1 MRLQPLHV
9 EWRCLKQFLNHLL
22 FTCPSPLPITPP
34 FLLQTSKMVR
44 VHNTQ
49 YSLFLRQADVLRR
62 SGTLCDAVISV
73 ESQVFRAHR
82 LVLACASKTLEHQLT
97 LQAAYSDQPDH
108 LDQPYHCSLELL
120 SPQTFQQ
127 VLDFAY
133 TETLEVPVDDLPQ
146 LLRAAKLLEMH
157 SLEEQ
162 CRSQLKRNRG
172 CLTRER
178 RELRE
183 IRVRGTKETREMT
196 ETRELQITEERDEKE
211 FLKGSHIPEE
221 GDPQTIPSIDLE
233 PQSSPFTEDP
243 TLPDT
248 RDNTS
253 GSSPPQRKRPKP
265 LTPTLVTTTPPPSRD
280 SVIATT
286 AATIQPHPPPPPA
299 SRVTWHQVN
308 TLRRMALNYN
318 DILAASSSSLQPSQ
332 HLVTYP
338 FHLSTPHM
346 YPLLMSSI
354 PPQVH
359 SAVLGYPGILH
370 PYHHPLLSGSQELGD
385 ILTQG
390 LLGKRDPMDKVL
402 IGGAPGEGQ
411 RYSQERPGR
420 TQDCQHCSKVPL
432 GSSWLQASTTY
443 PSGPGETSLGCK
455 YCDRGFRVERS
466 LPSHRRDQGGEKPY
480 QCNRCSKRFS
490 LKHQLDTHH
499 RVHTGEKPF
508 ECRLCGQRSRDYSA
522 MIKHLRTHG
531 GATPYQ
537 CTVCLE
543 FCSSLAAM
551 QKHLKNHPLQD
562 FPPDWTI
569 SSTYL
574 YTCHT

>member
-1 MRLQPLHV
+1 
-9 EWRCLKQFLNHLL
+9 
-22 FTCPSPLPITPP
+22 
-34 FLLQTSKMVR
+34 MVR

-443 PSGPGETSLGCK
+443 PSGTVMSQHSL
-455 YCDRGFRVERS
+455 S
-466 LPSHRRDQGGEKPY
+466 A
-480 QCNRCSKRFS
+480 FS
-490 LKHQLDTHH
+490 LDL
-499 RVHTGEKPF
+499 
-508 ECRLCGQRSRDYSA
+508 
-522 MIKHLRTHG
+522 
-531 GATPYQ
+531 
-537 CTVCLE
+537 
-543 FCSSLAAM
+543 
-551 QKHLKNHPLQD
+551 
-562 FPPDWTI
+562 
-569 SSTYL
+569 
-574 YTCHT
+574 

>member
-1 MRLQPLHV
+1 M
-9 EWRCLKQFLNHLL
+9 
-22 FTCPSPLPITPP
+22 I
-34 FLLQTSKMVR
+34 R

-97 LQAAYSDQPDH
+97 LQAAYSDQPDR

-120 SPQTFQQ
+120 SPHTFQQ

-162 CRSQLKRNRG
+162 CRSQLKRNLG
-172 CLTRER
+172 CLMRER

-211 FLKGSHIPEE
+211 FLKGSPIPEE

-233 PQSSPFTEDP
+233 PQSSPFTKDP

-248 RDNTS
+248 RDNSS
-253 GSSPPQRKRPKP
+253 GSSPPQRKRPKL

-286 AATIQPHPPPPPA
+286 AATIQPPLPPPPA
-299 SRVTWHQVN
+299 SRVMWHQVN
-308 TLRRMALNYN
+308 TLTRMALNYN

-346 YPLLMSSI
+346 YPLLTSSI
-354 PPQVH
+354 PPQVR
-359 SAVLGYPGILH
+359 SSVLGYPGILH
-370 PYHHPLLSGSQELGD
+370 PYHHPLLSGSRELGD
-385 ILTQG
+385 ILTQD
-390 LLGKRDPMDKVL
+390 LLGKRVPMDKVL

-420 TQDCQHCSKVPL
+420 TQDCQHCSKVLL
-432 GSSWLQASTTY
+432 GSSWLQASTTN
-443 PSGPGETSLGCK
+443 PSGSGETSLGCK

-480 QCNRCSKRFS
+480 QCKRCSKRFS

-499 RVHTGEKPF
+499 RVHTGPPFCWTVSQSCVVGRCPTKP
-508 ECRLCGQRSRDYSA
+508 S
-522 MIKHLRTHG
+522 LR
-531 GATPYQ
+531 P
-537 CTVCLE
+537 
-543 FCSSLAAM
+543 
-551 QKHLKNHPLQD
+551 
-562 FPPDWTI
+562 
-569 SSTYL
+569 
-574 YTCHT
+574 

>member
-1 MRLQPLHV
+1 M
-9 EWRCLKQFLNHLL
+9 
-22 FTCPSPLPITPP
+22 I
-34 FLLQTSKMVR
+34 R

-97 LQAAYSDQPDH
+97 QQAAYSNQPDC
-108 LDQPYHCSLELL
+108 LNQPHHCSLELL
-120 SPQTFQQ
+120 SPHTFQQ

-162 CRSQLKRNRG
+162 CRSQLKRNLG
-172 CLTRER
+172 CLMRER
-178 RELRE
+178 RELR
-183 IRVRGTKETREMT
+183 GMKETGEIKK
-196 ETRELQITEERDEKE
+196 TREVQIIEERDEKE
-211 FLKGSHIPEE
+211 SLKGNPIPEE

-233 PQSSPFTEDP
+233 PHSSPFTEDT

-248 RDNTS
+248 RDNSS
-253 GSSPPQRKRPKP
+253 GSSPTQRKRPKP
-265 LTPTLVTTTPPPSRD
+265 LTPTLLATTPPPSRD

-286 AATIQPHPPPPPA
+286 AATIQPPPPPPPA
-299 SRVTWHQVN
+299 SRVMWHQVN
-308 TLRRMALNYN
+308 TLRMALNYN
-318 DILAASSSSLQPSQ
+318 DILAASSSSLHPSQ
-332 HLVTYP
+332 HMVAYP
-338 FHLSTPHM
+338 FHLSTPQM
-346 YPLLMSSI
+346 YPLLTCSL

-370 PYHHPLLSGSQELGD
+370 PYHHPLLSGSRELGD
-385 ILTQG
+385 IRKQG
-390 LLGKRDPMDKVL
+390 PLGKRDPMDKVL
-402 IGGAPGEGQ
+402 IGGALGEG
-411 RYSQERPGR
+411 YSQERPGR
-420 TQDCQHCSKVPL
+420 TPDCQHCSKVLL
-432 GSSWLQASTTY
+432 GSSWLQASTTN
-443 PSGPGETSLGCK
+443 PSGSGETSLGCK
-455 YCDRGFRVERS
+455 YCDRGFRVERP

-480 QCNRCSKRFS
+480 QCKRCPKRFS

-537 CTVCLE
+537 CTACLE